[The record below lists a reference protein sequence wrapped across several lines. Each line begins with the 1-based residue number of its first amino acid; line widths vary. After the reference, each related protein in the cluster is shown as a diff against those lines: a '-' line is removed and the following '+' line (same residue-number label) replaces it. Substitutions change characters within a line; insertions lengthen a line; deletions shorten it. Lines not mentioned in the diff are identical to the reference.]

1 MILYEASAEKTLFF
15 SVIVTADIFWLAEK
29 VAKSLIFINPSTS
42 EVLCTTVAEA
52 LGMGKF
58 VVVPSHPSNDF
69 FAEFPNCLV
78 YSNKEEFVGMY
89 Y

>member
-1 MILYEASAEKTLFF
+1 MVLQ
-15 SVIVTADIFWLAEK
+15 
-29 VAKSLIFINPSTS
+29 IFINPSTS

-58 VVVPSHPSNDF
+58 VVVPAHPSNDF
-69 FAEFPNCLV
+69 FSEFPNCLV

-89 Y
+89 EKFPKSS

>member
-1 MILYEASAEKTLFF
+1 
-15 SVIVTADIFWLAEK
+15 
-29 VAKSLIFINPSTS
+29 
-42 EVLCTTVAEA
+42 
-52 LGMGKF
+52 MGKF

>member
-1 MILYEASAEKTLFF
+1 MLK
-15 SVIVTADIFWLAEK
+15 
-29 VAKSLIFINPSTS
+29 IFINPSTS